1 MRTDQLIHGE
11 SILSYSDNGL
21 LTLTTHRV
29 RYLNHEWGRANF
41 ISIMLEKVS
50 SVQITYLSY
59 PVWLGIGG
67 FLILI
72 GLMWD
77 YRDTQSQVILIVAGI
92 AAIVAYF
99 TARTSVCVIAADG
112 GAKIQFRT
120 DGMSTET
127 LIEMMDKI
135 ERAKNDRVAQVR
147 FCGG

>member
-1 MRTDQLIHGE
+1 MRTDQLMPGE

-50 SVQITYLSY
+50 SVQVTYLSY
-59 PVWLGIGG
+59 PVLLGAGG

-72 GLMWD
+72 GLLWGS
-77 YRDTQSQVILIVAGI
+77 QSVQAGIILILGGA
-92 AAIVAYF
+92 AAIIAYF
-99 TARTSVCVIAADG
+99 AARTSVCVIAADS

-120 DGMSTET
+120 EGMSTET
-127 LIEMMDKI
+127 LIDMMDKI
-135 ERAKNDRVAQVR
+135 DRAKNDRFR
-147 FCGG
+147 K